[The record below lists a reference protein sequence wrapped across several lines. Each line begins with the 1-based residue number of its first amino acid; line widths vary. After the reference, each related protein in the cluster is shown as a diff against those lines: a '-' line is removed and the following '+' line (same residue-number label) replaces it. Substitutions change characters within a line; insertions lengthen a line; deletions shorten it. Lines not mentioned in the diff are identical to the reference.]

1 MNHRSIK
8 GTALAGVAT
17 AALLAL
23 AACSSSSTPK
33 ATSSGTSGIGTKT
46 LVVESTQQSPITQTF
61 NPFDATSAG
70 TELHSTDLYY
80 EPLYFFNIL
89 DPKAQPVPLLS
100 TAYSWSSDGK
110 TL

>member
-8 GTALAGVAT
+8 GKALAGVAT

-23 AACSSSSTPK
+23 AACSSNSTTPAAK
-33 ATSSGTSGIGTKT
+33 NSGTSGMGTKT
-46 LVVESTQQSPITQTF
+46 LVVESTAQSPITKTF
-61 NPFDATSAG
+61 NPFVATSTG

-89 DPKAQPVPLLS
+89 DPQAKPVPLLA
-100 TAYSWSSDGK
+100 TAYSWSSDG
-110 TL
+110 